1 MERAGFISS
10 LYFIWSSLKRN
21 CILCI
26 VLLSGLLM
34 RAQQGEPVRIGL
46 LLPDSSSEEA
56 RYGAEFA
63 VEEANRNGGVRGRKI
78 ELLTRSMEGPWGQG
92 SKMAVDLVF
101 EEKVWALLGTHQGRN
116 AHLVEQVIAK
126 TQILFLSAWAA
137 DPTLSQA
144 FVPWYFS
151 CVPDSDRQAEA
162 LAALMRDKTWS
173 RWVLVTGKDYDSRV
187 AAEALQRHLGD
198 MKLQSTS
205 MIYLE
210 RPEDLNRVLEELRG
224 MESQA
229 ILLLGH
235 PPLTTQFIRHLRSN
249 KMDQPIYGTLSLL
262 GEKAF
267 VNARPDDLRE
277 AYALASDSWSKADNP
292 SFFAGFRKRY
302 GRNPSATAVY
312 AYDGARLLIQAIRA
326 SGADREKLR
335 QAMSEIRFEGIT
347 GTIRFD
353 ERGNRLGLPV
363 FLPLDSE
370 IFFQNP

>member
-10 LYFIWSSLKRN
+10 FYFLWSSLKRY

-26 VLLSGLLM
+26 VLLSGILM
-34 RAQQGEPVRIGL
+34 RAQQGDPVRIGL

-63 VEEANRNGGVRGRKI
+63 VEEANRKGGVGGRKI

-101 EEKVWALLGTHQGRN
+101 EEEVWALLGTHQGRN

-151 CVPDSDRQAEA
+151 CVPNSDRQAEA
-162 LAALMRDKTWS
+162 MAALIRDKTWS
-173 RWVLVTGKDYDSRV
+173 RWALVTGKDYDSRV
-187 AAEALQRHLGD
+187 AAEALQRNLGD
-198 MKLQSTS
+198 MELKSMS
-205 MIYLE
+205 MIHLE
-210 RPEDLNRVLEELRG
+210 RPEDFDRVLQELRG

-229 ILLLGH
+229 ILLLGD
-235 PPLTTQFIRHLRSN
+235 PPLTTQFIRHLRSS
-249 KMDQPIYGTLSLL
+249 KMELPVYGTLSLL

-267 VNARPDDLRE
+267 VSAKPDELRE
-277 AYALASDSWSKADNP
+277 AHALASDSWSNADSP

-302 GRNPSATAVY
+302 GRNPGAMAVY
-312 AYDGARLLIQAIRA
+312 AYDGARLLVQAIQA

-335 QAMSEIRFEGIT
+335 QAMAVMRFEGIT

-353 ERGNRLGLPV
+353 EKGNRLGLPV

>member
-1 MERAGFISS
+1 MERAGFINS
-10 LYFIWSSLKRN
+10 LYFIWSSLNRN
-21 CILCI
+21 FILCI
-26 VLLSGLLM
+26 VLLSGILM
-34 RAQQGEPVRIGL
+34 RAQRGDPVRIGF
-46 LLPDSSSEEA
+46 LLPDSSYEEA

-63 VEEANRNGGVRGRKI
+63 VEEANRKGGVRGRNI

-92 SKMAVDLVF
+92 SKMAVELVF

-151 CVPDSDRQAEA
+151 CVPNSDRQADA
-162 LAALMRDKTWS
+162 MAALIRDKTWS
-173 RWVLVTGKDYDSRV
+173 RWVLVTGKDYDSKV
-187 AAEALQRHLGD
+187 AAEALQRNLGD
-198 MKLQSTS
+198 MELKSMS

-210 RPEDLNRVLEELRG
+210 GPEDLDRVLQEIRG

-229 ILLLGH
+229 ILLLGD
-235 PPLTTQFIRHLRSN
+235 PPLTTQFIRHLRSS
-249 KMDQPIYGTLSLL
+249 KMELPVYGTLSLL

-267 VNARPDDLRE
+267 VSVRPDDLRE
-277 AYALASDSWSKADNP
+277 AYALASDSWSNADSP

-302 GRNPSATAVY
+302 GRNPSAMAVY
-312 AYDGARLLIQAIRA
+312 AYDGARLLVEAIQA

-335 QAMSEIRFEGIT
+335 QAMSEMRFEGIT